1 MPRTIEKPSRN
12 QISEKLEPA
21 VSDKALSNLTAF
33 AYQQLRADVLSGR
46 LVPGEKLRAEALRQ
60 RFNIGSSP
68 IREAL
73 NRLLAEGFVSLEAQK
88 GFRVA
93 PVSETELNELVTARC
108 LIDGSAIRAS
118 IKRYDTKWEEGLVL
132 ALHRLTRAARIT
144 DQGAPNTE
152 WEERH
157 RNFHRALVG
166 GCGSRWI
173 VRISE
178 QLFDAAERYRL
189 LAADYVT
196 ERNELEEHQALTQ
209 ACLDRDADRAV
220 ELLSDHFGQTYAIVV
235 DFMKNDRNVKPS

>member
-1 MPRTIEKPSRN
+1 MPKTIEKPSRDE
-12 QISEKLEPA
+12 ISEKMAPPA
-21 VSDKALSNLTAF
+21 SHKALSNLTAF

-73 NRLLAEGFVSLEAQK
+73 NRLLAEGFVALEAQK

-118 IKRYDTKWEEGLVL
+118 IKRYETKWEEGLVL

-144 DQGAPNTE
+144 EEGTPNTD
-152 WEERH
+152 WEQRH
-157 RNFHRALVG
+157 RHFHRALVG

-189 LAADYVT
+189 LAADYVK
-196 ERNELEEHQALTQ
+196 ERNELEEHQALAQ
-209 ACLDRDADRAV
+209 ACLDRDADKAI
-220 ELLSDHFGQTYAIVV
+220 ELLSDHFGQTYAIVA
-235 DFMKNDRNVKPS
+235 DFMKNDGKGKPF